1 MKASTF
7 RSLGFALP
15 IVLLATALHV
25 EKDPAWGSWLDGL
38 LSGAW
43 FAGLFALGAWIVSR
57 SGAFDRRVEGRAAAL
72 ELAAGAGLGLLA
84 WFLLWAAWQIPAARQ
99 LESAA
104 FVLNSLVFLAARLAS
119 RPTLPGRRRVP
130 A

>member
-1 MKASTF
+1 MKTSTL

-57 SGAFDRRVEGRAAAL
+57 SCEVERRVSGRTAAL
-72 ELAAGAGLGLLA
+72 ELAGGAGLGLLT
-84 WFLLWAAWQIPAARQ
+84 WFLLWAAWRIPAAQQ

-104 FVLNSLVFLAARLAS
+104 FAVNSLVFLAAALAS
-119 RPTLPGRRRVP
+119 RSTFPGRRRVH